1 MYAASTMGMV
11 VANRHRLLLVD
22 DHPLFRAGLAAL
34 LSDEPDL
41 TVAGEAGDA
50 AEAIEV
56 LRREPFDV
64 VVLDVLIP
72 SGTAISV
79 AADLLDVRPCR
90 VLALSALDEPIMI
103 AALLR
108 AGASGYAL
116 KTQPPREIVEA
127 IRTVASGG
135 RYLPPFTPH
144 EEVLARYQTDSQV
157 PFTRL
162 TQREREVF
170 ELLLRGLTN
179 DDVSEKLAI
188 ARRTVETHRQRIMQ
202 KLDTHSMTDM
212 IRLAARYGLLN

>member
-1 MYAASTMGMV
+1 M
-11 VANRHRLLLVD
+11 
-22 DHPLFRAGLAAL
+22 FRAGLAAL
-34 LSDEPDL
+34 LSEEPDL
-41 TVAGEAGDA
+41 VVTGEAGEA
-50 AEAIEV
+50 AEAVEL

-72 SGTAISV
+72 SGTAISL

-116 KTQPPREIVEA
+116 KTQPPRQIIEA
-127 IRTVASGG
+127 IRTVANGG
-135 RYLPPFTPH
+135 RYLPPFAQ
-144 EEVLARYQTDSQV
+144 EEVLARYQTSTQV
-157 PFTRL
+157 PFARL

-212 IRLAARYGLLN
+212 IRLAARYGLLA

>member
-1 MYAASTMGMV
+1 MLLADGRMV
-11 VANRHRLLLVD
+11 VADRHRLLLVD

-41 TVAGEAGDA
+41 VVAGEAGEA
-50 AEAIEV
+50 AEAVEL

-72 SGTAISV
+72 SGTAISL
-79 AADLLDVRPCR
+79 AADLLDVRQCR

-116 KTQPPREIVEA
+116 KTQPPRQIIDA
-127 IRTVASGG
+127 IRTVAGGG
-135 RYLPPFTPH
+135 RYLPPFAQ
-144 EEVLARYQTDSQV
+144 EEVLAQYQTSSQV
-157 PFTRL
+157 PFARL

-170 ELLLRGLTN
+170 ELLVRGLTN
-179 DDVSEKLAI
+179 EDVSEKLAI

-212 IRLAARYGLLN
+212 IRLAARYGLLA